1 MHFHLV
7 TTLTLTSK
15 RQATFPI
22 ETCKTLGLKP
32 GDIVEL
38 EERNGEDGR
47 IWVLRP
53 RLARARPWVGSLS
66 AFAKI
71 SSDHSMAAV
80 RTSIGKGRR
89 LESAP

>member
-1 MHFHLV
+1 M

-22 ETCKTLGLKP
+22 ETCKALGLKS

-53 RLARARPWVGSLS
+53 RRDRARPWIGSLS
-66 AFAKI
+66 AFAKT

-80 RTSIGKGRR
+80 RTSIEKGRK
-89 LESAP
+89 LESVP